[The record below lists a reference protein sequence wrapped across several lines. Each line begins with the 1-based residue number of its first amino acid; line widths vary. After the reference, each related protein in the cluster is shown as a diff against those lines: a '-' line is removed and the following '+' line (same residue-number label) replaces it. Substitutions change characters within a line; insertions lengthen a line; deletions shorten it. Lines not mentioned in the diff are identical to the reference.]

1 MTRMT
6 FSPRWAAL
14 RISGRGAFAIGE
26 LGLTSLMDGFFYATD
41 HGRYCEGSHTRPLQR
56 AQALRGRL
64 AGLLRPIERARAQ
77 ARRSA
82 GDGRPTDTTERPTQ
96 ENASAEAHSAR
107 CRGWAHRRAL
117 AGPILDLRAGPAAI
131 GTRGLA
137 GPRREAQG
145 ALARAEDPG
154 GRAGLDM
161 WEVGYRAVRP
171 GSTRCVA

>member
-77 ARRSA
+77 
-82 GDGRPTDTTERPTQ
+82 GKT
-96 ENASAEAHSAR
+96 
-107 CRGWAHRRAL
+107 L
-117 AGPILDLRAGPAAI
+117 
-131 GTRGLA
+131 
-137 GPRREAQG
+137 
-145 ALARAEDPG
+145 
-154 GRAGLDM
+154 GRATIASSSGNRTTLT
-161 WEVGYRAVRP
+161 VRP
-171 GSTRCVA
+171 PVAPRPSAQLGR